1 MWKALWKKWTIDKP
15 AILGDWLW
23 DVFVVQLAALL
34 DRLTLR
40 QIIAFIPCIVLILAY
55 YHSIPLP
62 PELML
67 LGDLLA
73 YIDIFSVLL
82 LLGILS
88 RAATV
93 LFIIKQVSARV
104 GRLAGIMTRRL
115 DFGHR
120 RARGTKG
127 RRRLTSRSSNDDEEP
142 VFVVVSHGRNDM
154 LLVTPIG
161 RYLLPLCPLSR

>member
-1 MWKALWKKWTIDKP
+1 
-15 AILGDWLW
+15 
-23 DVFVVQLAALL
+23 
-34 DRLTLR
+34 
-40 QIIAFIPCIVLILAY
+40 
-55 YHSIPLP
+55 
-62 PELML
+62 ML

-88 RAATV
+88 RVATV

-104 GRLAGIMTRRL
+104 GRLASIMTRRP

-120 RARGTKG
+120 RERGTKG

-142 VFVVVSHGRNDM
+142 VFVGGVAWA
-154 LLVTPIG
+154 
-161 RYLLPLCPLSR
+161 